1 MQDLGLCLMRHKSGN
16 LHLVEYLVDRGA
28 NVNDR
33 LSLRNA
39 RKGTFNRIVK
49 YLISKGAN
57 VKP

>member
-1 MQDLGLCLMRHKSGN
+1 MRHKSGN
-16 LHLVEYLVDRGA
+16 LDLVEYLVDRGA

-49 YLISKGAN
+49 YLISKGARDRG
-57 VKP
+57 